1 MHFTVSHRAD
11 GDERH
16 VECIEHRV
24 MFDEDETQR
33 SAELRDQDSAA
44 YEDESFAEALHA
56 SVILALAPE
65 LLCAFCVPKVRDR
78 ALPAASIDGPES
90 KIQE

>member
-1 MHFTVSHRAD
+1 
-11 GDERH
+11 
-16 VECIEHRV
+16 
-24 MFDEDETQR
+24 
-33 SAELRDQDSAA
+33 LRDQDSAA